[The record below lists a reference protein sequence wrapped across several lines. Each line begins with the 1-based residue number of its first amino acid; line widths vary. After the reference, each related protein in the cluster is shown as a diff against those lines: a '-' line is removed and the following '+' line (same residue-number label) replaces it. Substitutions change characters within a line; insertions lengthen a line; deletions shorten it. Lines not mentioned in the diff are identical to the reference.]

1 MYTIYGVYV
10 SNRCIFFVLQDGQ
23 TALMDAAE
31 NGHREVVELLIKHGA
46 DVNAIDE
53 VSICSDGHYTLFDEQ
68 AFKLTQYMYSVL

>member
-23 TALMDAAE
+23 TALMDAAQ

-46 DVNAIDE
+46 DVNAKDE
-53 VSICSDGHYTLFDEQ
+53 VRN
-68 AFKLTQYMYSVL
+68 V